1 MNTVHPRTGYI
12 TPDHRTNHAT
22 RMPYRLSVL
31 LSLLFVLGAAP
42 ASAQIELEQGN
53 IEVLTDDHPVWSRP
67 GVRYRS
73 QSRGV
78 AIRYETQPQFRWNA
92 DGAVEGGE
100 QTVTHLEQFTF
111 KFKVPL
117 LNKPRTK
124 LLLGYEWDTEKYWFR
139 DPYDGFEDRQTLF
152 QLLDERRLKANKL
165 SAYFTHSWDERFYSS
180 GRFRVSYNGDYRGLI
195 DFGSLYR
202 TYSAALVYGKKVSD
216 DEEWAVGITYS
227 NNKARQIALP
237 FLVYNRTFNERWGL
251 QTALPG
257 QAYLR
262 RNVGRRMVNTFLFGA
277 TFDSKY
283 YALNTE
289 PQEGKSF
296 SDLGQFFLRNN
307 GIRAMLQYEHN
318 ISSWT
323 WAFAQAGYYIPVQ
336 TRFNPADDIDLDL
349 NTKVETRPFFRVGV
363 FLAPPKE
370 LIK

>member
-1 MNTVHPRTGYI
+1 MLQPL
-12 TPDHRTNHAT
+12 
-22 RMPYRLSVL
+22 RLSFRL
-31 LSLLFVLGAAP
+31 LLLPLFLALAPMAIAA
-42 ASAQIELEQGN
+42 QLTLEQGN
-53 IEVLTDDHPVWSRP
+53 LEALTDDLPVYSRP

-78 AIRYETQPQFRWNA
+78 SIRYETQPKFDWTGQ
-92 DGAVEGGE
+92 DGITGGT

-124 LLLGYEWDTEKYWFR
+124 VLLGYEWDTEKYFFD
-139 DPYDGFEDRQTLF
+139 DPYVGFEDKQTLF

-165 SAYFTHSWDERFYSS
+165 SAYVTHSWDDRFYSS
-180 GRFRVSYNGDYRGLI
+180 GRFRISYNGDYQGLI
-195 DFGSLYR
+195 NFDGIYR
-202 TYSAALVYGKKVSD
+202 TYSAAAVYGKKV
-216 DEEWAVGITYS
+216 DEDTEWAVGITYS

-237 FLVYNRTFNERWGL
+237 FFVYNRTFNARWGL

-262 RNVGRRMVNTFLFGA
+262 RNVGRRMVNTFLLGA

-283 YALNTE
+283 YAINTGSRGGFE
-289 PQEGKSF
+289 E
-296 SDLGQFFLRNN
+296 LGQFFLRNN
-307 GIRAMLQYEHN
+307 GIRSMLQYEH
-318 ISSWT
+318 SVSRWV
-323 WAFAQAGYYIPVQ
+323 WVFGQAGYYIPVT
-336 TRFNPADDIDLDL
+336 TRFNPAETIDLDI
-349 NTKVETRPFFRVGV
+349 ETTVQGRPFFRVGL

>member
-1 MNTVHPRTGYI
+1 MPHPSLY
-12 TPDHRTNHAT
+12 
-22 RMPYRLSVL
+22 L
-31 LSLLFVLGAAP
+31 LTLFLLLCAAP
-42 ASAQIELEQGN
+42 ASAQVEIEQGN
-53 IEVLTDDHPVWSRP
+53 LEVLTDDYPVYSRP

-78 AIRYETQPQFRWNA
+78 SIRYETQPQFTWDA
-92 DGAVEGGE
+92 DGAIDGGA

-117 LNKPRTK
+117 MNKPQTK

-139 DPYDGFEDRQTLF
+139 NPYEGHEQEQTLF

-180 GRFRVSYNGDYRGLI
+180 GRVRMSLNGDYQGLI
-195 DFGSLYR
+195 DFGSIYR
-202 TYSAALVYGKKVSD
+202 TYSAAFVYGKKVGP
-216 DEEWAVGITYS
+216 DEEWAIGITYS
-227 NNKARQIALP
+227 HNAARQIALP
-237 FLVYNRTFNERWGL
+237 FFVYNRTFNAHWGI

-262 RNVGRRMVNTFLFGA
+262 RNVGPRLVNTFLLGA

-289 PQEGKSF
+289 PQEGRDF
-296 SDLGQFFLRNN
+296 SSLGQFFLRNN

-318 ISSWT
+318 FFPWV
-323 WAFAQAGYYIPVQ
+323 WAFAQGGYFIPWQ
-336 TRFNPADDIDLDL
+336 TRFNPADDVDLDL
-349 NTKVETRPFFRVGV
+349 NTKVDARPFFRVGI